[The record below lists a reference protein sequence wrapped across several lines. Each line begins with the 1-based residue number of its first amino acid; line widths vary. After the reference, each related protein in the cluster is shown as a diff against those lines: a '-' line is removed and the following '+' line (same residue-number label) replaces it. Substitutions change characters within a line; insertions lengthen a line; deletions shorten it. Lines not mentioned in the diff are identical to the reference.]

1 MSRVL
6 VVANQTV
13 GDSALLQS
21 IRDRMKQGP
30 CEFSLLVP
38 ATPHAQRESTME
50 MLGRNLG
57 SALPPPEDSRGAVEA
72 DYDHAQSRLD
82 LGMGQLRQLG
92 AQVDGAVGDPNPLKA
107 IEDALARRTC
117 DEIILSTLPS
127 GVSRW
132 LGQDLPHKVK
142 RKFKVPLTVVTA
154 SRPTLDN

>member
-1 MSRVL
+1 MARVL

-13 GDSALLQS
+13 GDSGLLDS
-21 IRDRMKQGP
+21 IRDRMKQSP
-30 CEFSLLVP
+30 CQFSLLVP
-38 ATPHAQRESTME
+38 ATPYAQRESTME

-57 SALPPPEDSRGAVEA
+57 STLPPPEDSRRALEA
-72 DYDHAQSRLD
+72 DYDHARSRLD
-82 LGMGQLRQLG
+82 FGIGQLRQLG
-92 AQVDGAVGDPNPLKA
+92 AEVDGAVGDPNPLKA
-107 IEDALARRTC
+107 IEDTLTRRKY

-154 SRPTLDN
+154 SRPG

>member
-13 GDSALLQS
+13 GDSGLLQS

-57 SALPPPEDSRGAVEA
+57 SALPLPEDSRGAVEA
-72 DYDHAQSRLD
+72 DYDHARSRLD
-82 LGMGQLRQLG
+82 LGLGQLRQLG
-92 AQVDGAVGDPNPLKA
+92 AEVDGAVGDPNPLKA
-107 IEDALARRTC
+107 IEDALTRRKC
-117 DEIILSTLPS
+117 DEIILSTLPT